1 MPIEEQANHGLRPPG
16 WSRRPQRARL
26 NGDTA
31 GLRAVVA
38 VLLSCSVSAQHAVVA
53 TTPDLASLC
62 RSVGGEAVTVVSLAR
77 GPEDPHF
84 VDARPSMLRALRAAD
99 ALVEVGR
106 ELEIGWLSVLV
117 DNARN
122 GAILVGQN
130 GRIDA
135 SAAVRVL
142 GLPTGPVDRSHGDV
156 HGRGN
161 PHYLADPLCGLQVA
175 ALLRDRFAAAWPA
188 ERDQFA
194 ANFATFRRDLAI
206 AMVGEAL
213 ARKYDHDAE
222 RLALAFGAGRLEKVL
237 REQGDL
243 RELGGWFG
251 AMAPLRGAPLVAD
264 HDVWPYFAERF
275 GVRVV
280 GFLEPKPGVA
290 PTTAHLDEVAATMR
304 AEKVRVILSSPF
316 FAPQHAERLAKA
328 TGAAVVPMLHQCGAK
343 TGVDDYIA
351 FVDTNVRSLAA
362 ALAADGAPHK

>member
-1 MPIEEQANHGLRPPG
+1 
-16 WSRRPQRARL
+16 
-26 NGDTA
+26 
-31 GLRAVVA
+31 
-38 VLLSCSVSAQHAVVA
+38 VLALLLACSVSAQHAVVA

-62 RSVGGEAVTVVSLAR
+62 RAVGGEAVTVVSLAR

-84 VDARPSMLRALRAAD
+84 VDARPSMLRALRSAEV
-99 ALVEVGR
+99 LVEVGR

-122 GAILVGQN
+122 GAILAGQS

-142 GLPTGPVDRSHGDV
+142 GLPTGPVDRSQGDV

-161 PHYLADPLCGLQVA
+161 PHFLADPLCGLQVA
-175 ALLRDRFAAAWPA
+175 ALLRDRFAASWPA
-188 ERDQFA
+188 ERETFA
-194 ANFATFRRDLAI
+194 ANFVGFRRSLAV
-206 AMVGEAL
+206 AMAGERVA
-213 ARKYDHDAE
+213 AKYDHDAE
-222 RLALAFGAGRLEKVL
+222 RLALAFGAGRLEGVL

-251 AMAPLRGAPLVAD
+251 AMAPFRGAPLVAD

-275 GVRVV
+275 GVRMV
-280 GFLEPKPGVA
+280 GFLEPKPGLA

-304 AEKVRVILSSPF
+304 AESVRAILTCPF

-328 TGAAVVPMLHQCGAK
+328 TNAAIVPMLHQCGAK
-343 TGVDDYIA
+343 AGVDDYVA

-362 ALAADGAPHK
+362 ALAAAGAPRK